1 MFLIILIPL
10 TWMHFVWNRCKD
22 PHDEHEGHVPH
33 PRNKLL
39 YFFYQ
44 TSVKVNI
51 IYYYS
56 ILIISCTYLYYLYVY
71 LYYLIKSL
79 FSVYFNSMQVVWSA
93 LLRTILYLV
102 ITIMLA
108 TCAMF
113 DMIVRIFSNYFFY
126 FSADYFVRM
135 LYEVSFLLCDIRSL
149 K

>member
-1 MFLIILIPL
+1 
-10 TWMHFVWNRCKD
+10 MHFVWNRCKD

-71 LYYLIKSL
+71 LYYLIKSF

-135 LYEVSFLLCDIRSL
+135 LYEFSFLLCDIRSL